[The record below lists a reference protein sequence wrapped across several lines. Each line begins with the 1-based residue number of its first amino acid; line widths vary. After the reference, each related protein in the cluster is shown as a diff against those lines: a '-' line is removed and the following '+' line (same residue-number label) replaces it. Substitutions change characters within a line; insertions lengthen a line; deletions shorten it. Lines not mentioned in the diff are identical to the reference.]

1 MSNTNN
7 SKDILYLIY
16 DGDCPICAYCSK
28 VIKIRNSVG
37 HLEIVNARNPHPLVE
52 EVIRKGYDLNE
63 GFIVKFQDKYYH
75 GQEAA
80 HFLSLVG
87 TSSDFFNQLNVFI
100 FKSKILS
107 KILYPILESI
117 RNLLLLILGVSK
129 IEQP

>member
-1 MSNTNN
+1 MSDTNN

-28 VIKIRNSVG
+28 VLKIRSSVG
-37 HLEIVNARNPHPLVE
+37 HLEIINARIPHPLVE
-52 EVIRKGYDLNE
+52 EVMNKGYDLNE

-75 GQEAA
+75 GQEAV

-87 TSSDFFNQLNVFI
+87 TSSDFFNKLNVFI
-100 FKSKILS
+100 FKSTTLS
-107 KILYPILESI
+107 KILYPILRTI

-129 IEQP
+129 IGRL